1 MNVQDKSPEAQAG
14 NQAPSES
21 LDKIEEVCPACGS
34 ALDLPEDLV
43 LGEILYCDHCGVELE
58 AVGLD
63 PLRIDLFEEEE
74 K

>member
-1 MNVQDKSPEAQAG
+1 MNDKPESTNPSGMKEAAA
-14 NQAPSES
+14 AP
-21 LDKIEEVCPACGS
+21 IEEVCPACGT

-58 AVGLD
+58 AVGLE